1 MLFAKRAL
9 ASLGARI
16 HLEKNIP
23 VGAGLGGGSSDAA
36 AVLLLLNE
44 LTAAGYSRADP
55 MKMGAS
61 VGSDVPFFCG
71 GGPALAAGRGE
82 QLTSLTIAPP
92 FWVVLVTPAFSVS
105 TAWAYNAYQGRDKK
119 SDFPK
124 TGEIDIQSCGPGIL
138 LNDLEPVVTSHY
150 PELDLIKEGLST
162 CGAWGS
168 LMAGSGSTVFG
179 VFLDKGRAQEAQ
191 ARFKTDYR
199 KRNWAVRV
207 APALV

>member
-1 MLFAKRAL
+1 MTSKRA
-9 ASLGARI
+9 
-16 HLEKNIP
+16 
-23 VGAGLGGGSSDAA
+23 
-36 AVLLLLNE
+36 VL
-44 LTAAGYSRADP
+44 
-55 MKMGAS
+55 
-61 VGSDVPFFCG
+61 V
-71 GGPALAAGRGE
+71 ALALSWASCG
-82 QLTSLTIAPP
+82 TPP
-92 FWVVLVTPAFSVS
+92 QEGATKMVTVVPEETDELLANPGIGWQTFHRTRTRDRNLPDWLPS
-105 TAWAYNAYQGRDKK
+105 TVHYARWGWGTLE
-119 SDFPK
+119 PK
-124 TGEIDIQSCGPGIL
+124 TGEIDIQYCGPGIL

-191 ARFKTDYR
+191 ARLKTDYR